1 MVVVLFGTN
10 KHDDI
15 DLEEYAARN
24 ERMYELVQ
32 QIPGFIDIKG
42 YVSDDGERISIA
54 RFETEEALKEWRF
67 QPEHVETQRRARE
80 KYYDSYWV
88 QVCKTVR
95 DYEFSRHGLRPA
107 PGLT

>member
-10 KHDDI
+10 KRDDI

-95 DYEFSRHGLRPA
+95 DYEFSRHGGHVQHPA
-107 PGLT
+107 